1 MNSSSFCWEDQVFH
15 VLAARNL
22 GQEQR
27 LLSPYFSGGR
37 SIQVKT
43 LTRRYLPN
51 KEKFIFKWCIQGANR
66 KELNPRILKVDV
78 QTHSIPRKCLLR
90 WLFQLLQPSLRFGFS
105 LETYLQLSHT

>member
-1 MNSSSFCWEDQVFH
+1 MKSFSFCWEDQVFH

-22 GQEQR
+22 GQERR
-27 LLSPYFSGGR
+27 LLSAYFSGGR

-43 LTRRYLPN
+43 LTRCYLPN
-51 KEKFIFKWCIQGANR
+51 KEKFVFNWCIQGANR
-66 KELNPRILKVDV
+66 KELNSRLKVDL

-90 WLFQLLQPSLRFGFS
+90 WLCQLLQPSLRFGFS